1 MTAKAQIS
9 STAVNSSTNRL
20 FAMPDALIV
29 AERDSSGL
37 FSRQSAEPRPA
48 PAWVEYA
55 SRGSASHVRAIPLP
69 IEAPPSAGLV
79 HAYLID
85 ADDERRTAL
94 HKLLSGKPNMVVRAY
109 RTRAAFLAAVDQL
122 DDGCVIVSGQG
133 GDEAQASEDGETIA
147 LLDFIRQSR
156 DSKRFACVML
166 ADAQHMR
173 LAIDAMKA
181 GAVDCLLSPYA
192 SDDLL
197 GVVEDALALVRA
209 ACAESAASA
218 QARSQIER
226 LTARERDVLHGLIHG
241 KSNKMIALDLGISP
255 RTVEIYRAHL
265 MDKLGTHSLSETLK
279 VAFAAGMS

>member
-1 MTAKAQIS
+1 MTVKAHFS
-9 STAVNSSTNRL
+9 SIRTNVSNGL
-20 FAMPDALIV
+20 FAMPDALLT

-37 FSRQSAEPRPA
+37 YARTNMA
-48 PAWVEYA
+48 PAVARSGYDA
-55 SRGSASHVRAIPLP
+55 RGTGRSALAVVMPV
-69 IEAPPSAGLV
+69 EAPPGAGLV

-109 RTRAAFLAAVDQL
+109 RSRAAFLAAVDQL
-122 DDGCVIVSGQG
+122 DDGCVIVS
-133 GDEAQASEDGETIA
+133 ADGCEGESTDSVA
-147 LLDFIRQSR
+147 LLDFIRHSR
-156 DSKRFACVML
+156 ESRRFACVIL
-166 ADAQHMR
+166 ASAQHMR

-192 SDDLL
+192 TDDLL
-197 GVVEDALALVRA
+197 GVVEDSLALVREA
-209 ACAESAASA
+209 SAESAATA
-218 QARSQIER
+218 QARSQIAR
-226 LTARERDVLHGLIHG
+226 LTARERDVLNGLLHG

>member
-1 MTAKAQIS
+1 MVKAQIS
-9 STAVNSSTNRL
+9 STLVTSSANSMFT
-20 FAMPDALIV
+20 MPDALIA
-29 AERDSSGL
+29 AEREGHGM
-37 FSRQSAEPRPA
+37 FA
-48 PAWVEYA
+48 
-55 SRGSASHVRAIPLP
+55 RAIPAPPPLPATGGYSGRASIAKPAVVALP

-85 ADDERRTAL
+85 ADDERRAAV

-109 RTRAAFLAAVDQL
+109 RSRASFLAAAEQL
-122 DDGCVIVSGQG
+122 DDGCVIVSGE
-133 GDEAQASEDGETIA
+133 EADPGSDSVA
-147 LLDFIRQSR
+147 LLDFIRHSR
-156 DSKRFACVML
+156 ESRRFACVIL
-166 ADAQHMR
+166 ASAQHMR

-192 SDDLL
+192 SNDLL

-226 LTARERDVLHGLIHG
+226 LTARERDVLNGLLHG

-265 MDKLGTHSLSETLK
+265 MDKLNTHSLSETLK
-279 VAFAAGMS
+279 VAFAAGMG

>member
-1 MTAKAQIS
+1 MTVKAHIS
-9 STAVNSSTNRL
+9 SIRTNGSDSL
-20 FAMPDALIV
+20 FAMPDALLT
-29 AERDSSGL
+29 AERDGSGL
-37 FSRQSAEPRPA
+37 FARANTA
-48 PAWVEYA
+48 PAVA
-55 SRGSASHVRAIPLP
+55 RGAYEARGTGRSTLAVVLP
-69 IEAPPSAGLV
+69 VEAPPGAGLV

-109 RTRAAFLAAVDQL
+109 RSRAAFLAAVDQL
-122 DDGCVIVSGQG
+122 DDGCVIVSGEG
-133 GDEAQASEDGETIA
+133 SKDEGADSIA

-156 DSKRFACVML
+156 ESRRFACVIL
-166 ADAQHMR
+166 ASAQHMR

-192 SDDLL
+192 TKDLL
-197 GVVEDALALVRA
+197 GVVEDALALVREASAENA
-209 ACAESAASA
+209 ATA

-226 LTARERDVLHGLIHG
+226 LTARERDVLQGLIHG

>member
-1 MTAKAQIS
+1 MVKTQIDPIVVANSAAGMFMT
-9 STAVNSSTNRL
+9 
-20 FAMPDALIV
+20 PEALIA
-29 AERDSSGL
+29 AEQDGRGL
-37 FSRQSAEPRPA
+37 VMHVGPSQPMMMPA
-48 PAWVEYA
+48 
-55 SRGSASHVRAIPLP
+55 RAAYGARKATVKAVQFPDP

-85 ADDERRTAL
+85 ADDERRGAIL
-94 HKLLSGKPNMVVRAY
+94 KLLSGKPNMVVRAY
-109 RTRAAFLAAVDQL
+109 RSRSAFLAAAEHL
-122 DDGCVIVSGQG
+122 DDGCVIVSGEETDGQ
-133 GDEAQASEDGETIA
+133 DELAGAAA
-147 LLDFIRQSR
+147 LLAFIRSSR

-166 ADAQHMR
+166 ADPQQMR

-192 SDDLL
+192 TTDLL
-197 GVVEDALALVRA
+197 GVVEDALALVRMVR
-209 ACAESAASA
+209 AESAASA

-226 LTARERDVLHGLIHG
+226 LTARERDVLNGLLHG

-265 MDKLGTHSLSETLK
+265 MDKLGTNSLSETLK

>member
-1 MTAKAQIS
+1 MTVKAHIGSTRFNTSTTGMFGMPEALIAAEHNGPALFSGAAPTLPIVPARAAYGALGTAAKA
-9 STAVNSSTNRL
+9 
-20 FAMPDALIV
+20 V
-29 AERDSSGL
+29 AFPE
-37 FSRQSAEPRPA
+37 
-48 PAWVEYA
+48 
-55 SRGSASHVRAIPLP
+55 P

-85 ADDERRTAL
+85 ADDARRGAI

-109 RTRAAFLAAVDQL
+109 RSRTAFLAVADQL
-122 DDGCVIVSGQG
+122 DDGCVIVSGEETDG
-133 GDEAQASEDGETIA
+133 RDELEGAAA
-147 LLDFIRQSR
+147 LLGFIRISR

-166 ADAQHMR
+166 ADPRQMR

-192 SDDLL
+192 TDDLL
-197 GVVEDALALVRA
+197 GVVEDALALVREA
-209 ACAESAASA
+209 SAESAATA

-226 LTARERDVLHGLIHG
+226 LTARERDVLHGLLHG